1 MNFRG
6 LFVAVLLVLALQP
19 IYFMALIAVD
29 YVAPAER
36 RAAHLATAFET
47 GELDRED
54 KVIPPY
60 NRGDDYGVECVAL
73 AIGLEPGASPLHNA
87 VAAARPL
94 AAAPTLCAPL
104 AAAVTHAPD
113 VTWLPYF
120 RYWHGYRIVIDP
132 LIAWLPLKAV
142 RLVMLLGLIAA
153 LTFFSV
159 ETTWLAGR
167 SAALAMVVPIVVL
180 TDIWY
185 MWIITSDSLSTI
197 FILGGAGWFAR
208 SLRNG
213 ASDHALI
220 LSAAV
225 MGSVFNYI
233 DFLLNPPWQPML
245 LAFLLLAAPPRKID
259 RQRLL
264 TCVAVLAAWSL
275 GYALTWV
282 SRWLVAAALMPDG
295 LAVLR
300 DVVEVVRYRI
310 DGDYE
315 QVVSHRLLAPS
326 ARALAVIVWQV
337 WHTDWAAV
345 LAMLTPVLLPAHAIS
360 PRRFAALA
368 LPAAIPFAWFEIMS
382 NHTQIHAA
390 IVCRPIASSVGIVLA
405 AWILAGRERD
415 PLTN

>member
-36 RAAHLATAFET
+36 RAAHLAAAFET

-54 KVIPPY
+54 KVVPPY
-60 NRGDDYGVECVAL
+60 SRGDDWDVECVGL
-73 AIGLEPGASPLHNA
+73 SIGLEPGASPLHNA
-87 VAAARPL
+87 VTSARPTPATPTVCAAL
-94 AAAPTLCAPL
+94 ADAATRS
-104 AAAVTHAPD
+104 PD
-113 VTWLPYF
+113 VSWLPYF
-120 RYWHGYRIVIDP
+120 RYWHGYRVVIDP
-132 LIAWLPLKAV
+132 LLAWLPLKAV
-142 RLVMLLGLIAA
+142 RLVMLLGLVAA
-153 LTFFSV
+153 LTFLSV

-167 SAALAMVVPIVVL
+167 AAALSMVVPIVVM

-208 SLRNG
+208 SIRNG
-213 ASDHALI
+213 ASDRALI

-264 TCVAVLAAWSL
+264 TCVAVLAAWSF
-275 GYALTWV
+275 GYALTWT

-295 LAVLR
+295 LAVVR
-300 DVVEVVRYRI
+300 DVVEVARFRI
-310 DGDYE
+310 GGDYE
-315 QVVSHRLLAPS
+315 QVVNHRLLAPS
-326 ARALAVIVWQV
+326 ARALAVIVWQI

-360 PRRFAALA
+360 PRRFVALA
-368 LPAAIPFAWFEIMS
+368 LPAVIPFAWFELMS

-390 IVCRPIASSVGIVLA
+390 IACRPIASSVGIVLA